1 MKRTAKIERKTDET
15 EISLVIDLD
24 GSGIAKVDTG
34 IPFINHMLN
43 LFSAHSFIDLD
54 LTARGDTDI
63 DDHHTIEDIGI
74 CLGKA
79 IEEALGD
86 KKGIKRYGEATIP
99 MDESLAR
106 VVIDISRRPVLSYR
120 VQLKKETT
128 GSFDVGLI
136 KEFFRALVNNA
147 GLTLHIDL
155 IAGEE
160 PHHVFEAIFKAFA
173 RALDKAI
180 SRESRMAG
188 RIPSTKGIL

>member
-24 GSGIAKVDTG
+24 GNGSAKVDTG

-43 LFSAHSFIDLD
+43 LFSAHSFIDLE

-147 GLTLHIDL
+147 GLTLHVDL

-180 SRESRMAG
+180 SIESRMAG

>member
-24 GSGIAKVDTG
+24 GNGSAKVDTG

-43 LFSAHSFIDLD
+43 LFSAHSFIDLE

-147 GLTLHIDL
+147 GLTLHVDL

-180 SRESRMAG
+180 SMESRMAG

>member
-54 LTARGDTDI
+54 LTASGDTDI

-106 VVIDISRRPVLSYR
+106 VVIDISKRPVLSYR

-147 GLTLHIDL
+147 GLTLHVDL

-180 SRESRMAG
+180 SMESRMAG

>member
-24 GSGIAKVDTG
+24 GSGIARVDTG

-54 LTARGDTDI
+54 LSARGDTEI

-106 VVIDISRRPVLSYR
+106 VVIDISKRPVLSYR
-120 VQLKKETT
+120 VQLKKGTT
-128 GSFDVGLI
+128 GSFDIGLI

-147 GLTLHIDL
+147 GLTLHVDL

-180 SRESRMAG
+180 SMESRMAG
-188 RIPSTKGIL
+188 RVPSTKGIL